1 MNTTEHNSNST
12 LKCYVVGVHLS
23 MKTAAPMTPRYPTK
37 SLKLRLLT
45 PSVAGITYCASF
57 LTLHCTA
64 IRRKVVFPTTLEAPL
79 LSFSRALDQIKPPW
93 VVGTISTNLICS
105 LSFLLSKKSSPLSA
119 TSSHEVTAVLA
130 CAFKRLTSNSQEHS
144 LPTDAWIIFSYTR
157 PTQEKPETLIS
168 SSPTFSFCWPS
179 LIQLWF
185 SSLVLAL
192 YSQSYLSPARFSFLS
207 LFTFPVDIFD

>member
-1 MNTTEHNSNST
+1 
-12 LKCYVVGVHLS
+12 
-23 MKTAAPMTPRYPTK
+23 MKTAAPRDPA
-37 SLKLRLLT
+37 LLHEVIKT
-45 PSVAGITYCASF
+45 TSCDPLSGRNNMLCFISNIALYGNPAKGCF
-57 LTLHCTA
+57 
-64 IRRKVVFPTTLEAPL
+64 FPTTLEAPL
-79 LSFSRALDQIKPPW
+79 LSFSRALDQIKPSW

-105 LSFLLSKKSSPLSA
+105 LSFLLSKKKKSSPLCA

-130 CAFKRLTSNSQEHS
+130 RAFKRLTSNSQEHS

-185 SSLVLAL
+185 SSLVC
-192 YSQSYLSPARFSFLS
+192 PFILS
-207 LFTFPVDIFD
+207 LIFPLLIFLASHFSHFRKIFLTRWKMKPF